1 MADSLDVV
9 LTTSI
14 ASETIS
20 WAPGDVYTCADA
32 AEKARFLQIGHGIE
46 AGPQVVQSSEPEAE
60 APKQRKRK

>member
-20 WAPGDVYTCADA
+20 WAPGDVYTCADV
-32 AEKARFLQIGHGIE
+32 AEKARFLQMGHGIE

-60 APKQRKRK
+60 APKRKRK

>member
-32 AEKARFLQIGHGIE
+32 AEKARFLQMGHGIE

-60 APKQRKRK
+60 TPKRKRK

>member
-20 WAPGDVYTCADA
+20 WAPGDVYTCADS
-32 AEKARFLQIGHGIE
+32 AEKARFLQLGHAVDVE
-46 AGPQVVQSSEPEAE
+46 PQVMQSSEPEA
-60 APKQRKRK
+60 PKRKRK